1 MECKVTKNLRETNKK
16 SKFAF
21 HKPIFLWQA
30 TGQRMSTAPHK
41 QQNTSREVKIH
52 REGTNILI
60 LLFIVLAALNVPVWL
75 FMPPYT
81 LPIIFSA
88 ISVTVYLFVF
98 NFFRSPKRNYRGPRE
113 NMVISSVDGRV
124 VAIEKVFEPE
134 YLKSEAIM
142 LSVFMS
148 PLNVHANWY
157 PVDGDVEYVRHHRG
171 RFLSAYLPKASTENE
186 RSTIG
191 IATPDGNRLT
201 ARQIAGAM
209 ARRIVTYARRGHQA
223 SINDHMGFIKFGSR
237 VDLYLPVDAEILV
250 EMKQIVRG
258 GVTPV
263 ARLTP
268 KPKK

>member
-1 MECKVTKNLRETNKK
+1 M
-16 SKFAF
+16 
-21 HKPIFLWQA
+21 
-30 TGQRMSTAPHK
+30 
-41 QQNTSREVKIH
+41 KIH

-60 LLFIVLAALNVPVWL
+60 MLFLVLVAINAPVWL
-75 FMPPYT
+75 FMPPYVIPAVFT
-81 LPIIFSA
+81 SISA
-88 ISVTVYLFVF
+88 VVYIFVF
-98 NFFRSPKRNYRGPRE
+98 NFFRCPKRHYRGTRKD
-113 NMVISSVDGRV
+113 MVVSSVDGKV

-157 PVDGDVEYVRHHRG
+157 PVDGKVEYVRHHRG

-191 IATPDGNRLT
+191 MVTESGHRIT

-209 ARRIVTYARRGHQA
+209 ARRIVTYSRKGHTA
-223 SINDHMGFIKFGSR
+223 TIDGHLGFIKFGSR
-237 VDLYLPVDAEILV
+237 VDLYLPIDAEILV
-250 EMKQIVRG
+250 DIKQIVKG

-263 ARLTP
+263 ARLKTSAE
-268 KPKK
+268 